1 MTPADVARKSVYANE
16 KVVKFLDE
24 QIRLKKLAAGD
35 RCTRDSVLPG
45 ILDP

>member
-24 QIRLKKLAAGD
+24 QIRLKKLAAGAD
-35 RCTRDSVLPG
+35 LYT
-45 ILDP
+45 